1 MAGAPDIESV
11 TSRTVRGTAL
21 CRSMSNAI
29 LQRRQRCW
37 SHRVLAN
44 FPRCPVCGSYDVQRH
59 AENFKVW
66 FSCRRCGKIFTR

>member
-1 MAGAPDIESV
+1 MPGAPHVEFV
-11 TSRTVRGTAL
+11 TSRTMRDGAR
-21 CRSMSNAI
+21 CRRLSNAM
-29 LQRRQRCW
+29 LQRRQQWRG
-37 SHRVLAN
+37 HRVLAN

>member
-1 MAGAPDIESV
+1 
-11 TSRTVRGTAL
+11 
-21 CRSMSNAI
+21 MSNAI